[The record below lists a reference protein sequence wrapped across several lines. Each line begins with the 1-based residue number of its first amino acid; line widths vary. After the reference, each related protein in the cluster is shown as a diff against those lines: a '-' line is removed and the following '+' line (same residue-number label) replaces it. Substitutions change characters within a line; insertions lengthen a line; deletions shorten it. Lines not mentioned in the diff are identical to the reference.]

1 MTEGDAAA
9 PGGVQARALA
19 VAMAE
24 FTKTG
29 YDLTRFEVILR
40 TEADQVEVVFVP
52 EQEPGRCVRGG
63 GTVHGRELHY
73 WVATADARVI
83 RTHYAR

>member
-1 MTEGDAAA
+1 MTDDSAAA

-24 FTKTG
+24 FAATG
-29 YDLTRFEVILR
+29 YDLTRFDVIVR
-40 TEADQVEVVFVP
+40 IEGDQVEVVFVP
-52 EQEPGRCVRGG
+52 EQEPGHSVRGG

-73 WVATADARVI
+73 WVSAADATLL
-83 RTHYAR
+83 RTHFAR

>member
-1 MTEGDAAA
+1 MTQLLREGSR
-9 PGGVQARALA
+9 ARALA

-40 TEADQVEVVFVP
+40 AEADRGGGRLRP
-52 EQEPGRCVRGG
+52 RAEPGRSVQSG
-63 GTVHGRELHY
+63 GTVHGREELHY

-83 RTHYAR
+83 RMHYAR